1 MFRIKDNLDYNMPP
15 HFGGVQLTPGMVATQ
30 RASALVIRYETER
43 THLERYIPEEFELIA
58 PEVQVMFSKFYQ
70 IDWLAGS
77 QYNLINVSSPV
88 RFIGKK
94 DRIEGDYTLVTWENK
109 TEPILRG
116 REQCGIPKIYADI
129 EDLHVMNTYFGT
141 TASYEGSAF
150 LALNFEAAGPITG
163 KELEGIRAKLGSM
176 NTLGWRYI
184 PKINGPGA
192 DLSQFVLFPQ
202 GMAVES
208 ARAGTG
214 SLKWTELTWLQHP
227 TQNHIINSLAAL
239 PVNEITQS
247 VLAEGRVTLDRLK
260 SRALE

>member
-1 MFRIKDNLDYNMPP
+1 MFHIQNDLDYNMPV
-15 HFGGVQLTPGMVATQ
+15 HFGGVQLKPGMVATQ
-30 RASALVIRYETER
+30 RATALVLGYETDR
-43 THLERYIPEEFELIA
+43 AHLERYIPGEFELSA
-58 PEVQVMFSKFYQ
+58 PEIQVMFSKFHQ

-88 RFIGKK
+88 RFHGRK

-116 REQCGIPKIYADI
+116 REQTGIPKIYADI
-129 EDLHVMNTYFGT
+129 EDLHIVSSSVGT
-141 TASYEGSAF
+141 TASYEGSTF
-150 LALNFEAAGPITG
+150 LTMNFEASGPITG
-163 KELEGIRAKLGSM
+163 RELDGIQAKMASM

-192 DLSQFVLFPQ
+192 DLSQFILFPQ
-202 GMAVES
+202 RMEVAS
-208 ARAGTG
+208 AQAGTG

-239 PVNEITQS
+239 PIKKVTQA
-247 VLAEGRVTLDRLK
+247 VLVEGRVILDRMG
-260 SRALE
+260 SRAIE